1 MSLLPDARDRRSEP
15 RRERECEVD
24 GGVVIRPLGPFDLEL
39 AAALHGAAFATPW
52 PGRAF
57 AELLAMPGSAGFLA
71 VKDGQPAG
79 LVLLQIQPPDG
90 EVLTLGV
97 RPGLR
102 RQGIA
107 GALLAQALKQARQAG
122 ASRLLLEVAADNGP
136 ALDFYRRHGF
146 RPLSRRPG
154 YYRRAPGPPVDAE
167 VLCLPLAEE
176 TGPPG
181 RTN

>member
-1 MSLLPDARDRRSEP
+1 M
-15 RRERECEVD
+15 D
-24 GGVVIRPLGPFDLEL
+24 GGITIRPLGAFDLEL
-39 AAALHGAAFATPW
+39 AAALHGAAFDTPW
-52 PGRAF
+52 TVQAF

-71 VKDGQPAG
+71 VRDRQPAG
-79 LVLLQIQPPDG
+79 LILLQMQPPDA

-97 RPGLR
+97 LPALR

-107 GALLAQALKQARQAG
+107 AALLGRALELVLQAG

-136 ALDFYRRHGF
+136 ALAFYRRHGF

-167 VLCLPLAEE
+167 VLCLPLEQQARL
-176 TGPPG
+176 PG
-181 RTN
+181 RPN